1 MNRTEQSYQSI
12 FDKRRRQ
19 SLISSSEIFV
29 SYQCRSEFVAVTDGH
44 ERRRGDERRGK
55 ESKGNGRAGQDMT
68 REEERRGREGG
79 REGVKESKGNGR
91 AGQDITREEKIR
103 EDTRVESRH

>member
-1 MNRTEQSYQSI
+1 MRLNEEEREIKKEAKKGMNRTEQSYQGF
-12 FDKRRRQ
+12 FDKQRRRP
-19 SLISSSEIFV
+19 LISSSELFV

-44 ERRRGDERRGK
+44 ERRRGEERRGK

-68 REEERRGREGG
+68 REE
-79 REGVKESKGNGR
+79 
-91 AGQDITREEKIR
+91 KIR